1 MAQNKASF
9 IYHEASQPGWTYTN
23 AYLGDVSKEYMVAFY
38 KDEALQLERPEVIL
52 QAMANRQWFIAMDI
66 SAFYLNFLVDKESS
80 NFLAFRDTLG
90 ENLEIYPKYI
100 RSQWKWQLFMP
111 IIGQRARTNSRI

>member
-52 QAMANRQWFIAMDI
+52 QAMANH
-66 SAFYLNFLVDKESS
+66 SNGHLSFLFE
-80 NFLAFRDTLG
+80 FPR
-90 ENLEIYPKYI
+90 
-100 RSQWKWQLFMP
+100 R
-111 IIGQRARTNSRI
+111 